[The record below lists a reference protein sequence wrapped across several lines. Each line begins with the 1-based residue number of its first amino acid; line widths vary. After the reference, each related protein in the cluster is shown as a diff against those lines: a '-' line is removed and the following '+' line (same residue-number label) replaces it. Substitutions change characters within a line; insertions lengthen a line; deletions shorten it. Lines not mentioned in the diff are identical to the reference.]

1 MRYLPTVAALITA
14 LAAATPVGAQQP
26 SAKPPLVGW
35 LRISPPVASGDK
47 LLPDLLAARGHI
59 AGRTIRF
66 ETRSADGEVNR
77 FPALARELVGE
88 GAAVLI
94 TFGPPAT
101 RAARDETTAI
111 PIVAVMDLVGSGI
124 AASMASPGGN
134 VTGVHILNAE
144 LDAKKLEILKELLPT
159 SRRIGVLSDATTPHS
174 LPPIVDAARALGF
187 ELTTVAVKDLTEFG
201 AAFETFAKASV
212 NAVNI
217 SSTTLLAGSFR
228 LGLAPL
234 LRRHSIPAICE
245 WREMAASGCLASYG
259 VTQNEFYTLVADHVD
274 RILKGAKPA
283 DLPIV
288 QPTRFE
294 LVINRAV
301 AREMGL
307 TIQQR
312 MLELADEV
320 IE

>member
-1 MRYLPTVAALITA
+1 MRYSLGAAALIIA
-14 LAAATPVGAQQP
+14 LAAATPMGAQQP
-26 SAKPPLVGW
+26 SAEQPLVGW
-35 LRISPPVASGDK
+35 LRISPPVPPGDK

-66 ETRSADGEVNR
+66 ETRSADGEVKR

-94 TFGPPAT
+94 TNGLPAT
-101 RAARDETTAI
+101 RAALAETATI
-111 PIVAVMDLVGSGI
+111 PIVAIMDLVGWGF

-134 VTGVHILNAE
+134 VTGVHIHNAE
-144 LDAKKLEILKELLPT
+144 LDVKKLEILKELLPT
-159 SRRIGVLSDATTPHS
+159 SRHIGVLSDANTPA
-174 LPPIVDAARALGF
+174 PPMDDAARALGLA
-187 ELTTVAVKDLTEFG
+187 LTTVAVKDPTDFE
-201 AAFETFAKASV
+201 AAFETFAKASI

-217 SSTTLLAGSFR
+217 SSTTLFASSRLA
-228 LGLAPL
+228 LAPI

-245 WREMAASGCLASYG
+245 WREMVTSGCLASYG
-259 VTQNEFYTLVADHVD
+259 VTQKEMFTLVADHVD

-294 LVINRAV
+294 LVINKRV

-312 MLELADEV
+312 VLERADEV

>member
-1 MRYLPTVAALITA
+1 MRYLPAVAALITA
-14 LAAATPVGAQQP
+14 LAAATAVGAQQP

-35 LRISPPVASGDK
+35 LRISQPVASGDK
-47 LLPDLLAARGHI
+47 LLTDLLAARGHI

-94 TFGPPAT
+94 TFGSRAT

-111 PIVAVMDLVGSGI
+111 PIVAATDLVGWGL
-124 AASMASPGGN
+124 ASMASPGGN
-134 VTGVHILNAE
+134 VTGVHIHNAE
-144 LDAKKLEILKELLPT
+144 LDVKKLEILKELLPT
-159 SRRIGVLSDATTPHS
+159 SRRIGVLSDASALHS
-174 LPPIVDAARALGF
+174 AQPIDDAARALGF
-187 ELTTVAVKDLTEFG
+187 ELTTVAVKDPTEFG

-217 SSTTLLAGSFR
+217 SSTTLLASSFR

-259 VTQNEFYTLVADHVD
+259 VTQNEFYTLIANHVD
-274 RILKGAKPA
+274 SIMKGAKPA

-294 LVINRAV
+294 LVINKAV

>member
-1 MRYLPTVAALITA
+1 MRYLPAVAALITA
-14 LAAATPVGAQQP
+14 LVAATPVGAQQP

-35 LRISPPVASGDK
+35 LRISLPVASGDK
-47 LLPDLLAARGHI
+47 LLTDLLAARGHI

-66 ETRSADGEVNR
+66 ETRSADGEVKR
-77 FPALARELVGE
+77 YPALARELVGE
-88 GAAVLI
+88 GAVVLI
-94 TFGPPAT
+94 TFGLPAT
-101 RAARDETTAI
+101 RAALAETATI
-111 PIVAVMDLVGSGI
+111 PIVAVMDLVGWGL

-134 VTGVHILNAE
+134 VTGVHIHNAE
-144 LDAKKLEILKELLPT
+144 LDVKKLEILKELLPT
-159 SRRIGVLSDATTPHS
+159 SRHIGVLSDANTPHT
-174 LPPIVDAARALGF
+174 PPIDDAARALGF
-187 ELTTVAVKDLTEFG
+187 ELTTVAVKDPTEFG

-217 SSTTLLAGSFR
+217 SSTTLLSSFR

-259 VTQNEFYTLVADHVD
+259 ATQNEFYSLVADQVD

-294 LVINRAV
+294 LVINKAV